1 MKTDRRN
8 ELLKSD
14 QCFYVITPEG
24 KRFHVYTNEGLE
36 AKLESGRIPVDS
48 IIQISKSTNHS
59 DPYHLDKNFQTPN
72 GRMVK
77 RGA

>member
-1 MKTDRRN
+1 MKNDRRN

-48 IIQISKSTNHS
+48 IIQLSKSTNNS
-59 DPYHLDKNFQTPN
+59 DPFNIDENRFTPN